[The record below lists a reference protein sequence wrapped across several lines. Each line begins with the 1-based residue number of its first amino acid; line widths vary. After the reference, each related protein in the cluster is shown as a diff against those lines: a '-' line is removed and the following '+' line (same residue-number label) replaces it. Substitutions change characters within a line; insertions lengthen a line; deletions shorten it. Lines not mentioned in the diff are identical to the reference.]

1 MNANGLPK
9 RLMLRPACLVM
20 LILGVA
26 VQSLAAVP
34 PAGSN
39 GFGSSS
45 SFGNGFGAI
54 VSRVPPATGTGFSS
68 SPISTPSAGSVYLG
82 LHNGTSTATGGLPG
96 PTIGPTT
103 NSFQGEGSALGA
115 FNGNFPGQV
124 GLGGDFRGPAG
135 GAGMVPSAE
144 NPAPMTPMPGTPTMS
159 ADFNGG
165 PFVGPRAIVT
175 NRPVIGPVTSASQ
188 SANANTA
195 NARGQSNDW
204 RYVNFNG
211 RLWYWTPN
219 NQWLYYQNGAWQT
232 FQLPTAPAGSSV
244 PYSAGANGGAAPGTN
259 AAVR

>member
-9 RLMLRPACLVM
+9 RFIPPAACLVL
-20 LILGVA
+20 LILGLA

-34 PAGSN
+34 PAGSS

-45 SFGNGFGAI
+45 SFGHDFGAI

-68 SPISTPSAGSVYLG
+68 SPMSTPSAGSLYLG

-96 PTIGPTT
+96 ATIGPTT

-144 NPAPMTPMPGTPTMS
+144 HLAPTTPMPEIPTTS
-159 ADFNGG
+159 ADFTGG
-165 PFVGPRAIVT
+165 TLVGSRAIVT
-175 NRPVIGPVTSASQ
+175 NRPVIRAVTSASQ
-188 SANANTA
+188 SASVETA
-195 NARGQSNDW
+195 NASGQSNDW
-204 RYVNFNG
+204 RYVNFND

-219 NQWLYYQNGAWQT
+219 DQWLYYQNGDWQT
-232 FQLPTAPAGSSV
+232 FRPTT
-244 PYSAGANGGAAPGTN
+244 GAVQPGQ
-259 AAVR
+259 

>member
-1 MNANGLPK
+1 MNPNGLLK
-9 RLMLRPACLVM
+9 RLMLRAACLVM
-20 LILGVA
+20 SILGVA
-26 VQSLAAVP
+26 DQSRAAVP

-39 GFGSSS
+39 GIGSSS

-68 SPISTPSAGSVYLG
+68 SPMSTPSAGSVYLG
-82 LHNGTSTATGGLPG
+82 LRNGTSTATGGLPG

-135 GAGMVPSAE
+135 GAGMVPSTE
-144 NPAPMTPMPGTPTMS
+144 NPPPTTPMSETPKTT
-159 ADFNGG
+159 ADFTGG
-165 PFVGPRAIVT
+165 TLVGSRAIIT
-175 NRPVIGPVTSASQ
+175 NRPVIRAVTSASQ
-188 SANANTA
+188 SANADTA
-195 NARGQSNDW
+195 NASGQSNDW

-219 NQWLYYQNGAWQT
+219 DQWLYYQNGAWQS
-232 FQLPTAPAGSSV
+232 FRPTTRAIQ
-244 PYSAGANGGAAPGTN
+244 PGQ
-259 AAVR
+259 

>member
-1 MNANGLPK
+1 MNAKGLTK
-9 RLMLRPACLVM
+9 RFMLPEACLVM
-20 LILGVA
+20 LILGLA

-34 PAGSN
+34 PAGSS

-68 SPISTPSAGSVYLG
+68 SAMSTPSAGSLYLG

-144 NPAPMTPMPGTPTMS
+144 HPAPTTPMPETPTS
-159 ADFNGG
+159 ADFTSGT
-165 PFVGPRAIVT
+165 FVGPRAMVA
-175 NRPVIGPVTSASQ
+175 NRPVIRPVTSASQ
-188 SANANTA
+188 SANADTA
-195 NARGQSNDW
+195 NTSGQSNDW

-219 NQWLYYQNGAWQT
+219 DQWLYYQNGAWQS
-232 FQLPTAPAGSSV
+232 FRPTTGV
-244 PYSAGANGGAAPGTN
+244 VQPGQ
-259 AAVR
+259 